1 MCLGQIDGLFR
12 LCRFLSLSDSN
23 LLSFYTF
30 VLKSMNY
37 MKLSE
42 ILRNLKIEQLTPM
55 QEAAYEAYR
64 SDKDLVLLS
73 PTGSGKTLAFLLPL
87 VQTLKADVQGVQAVV
102 LVPSR
107 ELALQIETVFK
118 AMNTPFKAI
127 SCYGGRPAMEEHRT
141 MRGVNPAVIIGTPG
155 RMNDHLKKENFN
167 ALTVTTLVID
177 EFDKCLEFGFHDEMS
192 EVIGQLPSLRKR
204 ILLSATDA
212 EEIPQFAGVGRTDE
226 FSDAHSSQANLI
238 KLNFLSVEPISERLN
253 LHKVFSPEKDKL
265 ETLYRLLCTLGDHST
280 LVFVNY
286 RESVERVTDYLK
298 SKKFPCDAF
307 HGGMEQDDRER
318 ALYKFRNGSC
328 PVLVSTDLA
337 ARGLDIPG
345 IDNIIHYHLPVNE
358 EAFTHRNG
366 RTARWEASGSS
377 FLLLHSEEHL
387 PDYLPEDI
395 PTFELPEQ
403 TPKPAKSR
411 WATLYI
417 GKGKKDKLNKID
429 IVGFLYKKG
438 GLAKE
443 DIGQV
448 DVKEHYAFVAI
459 RRGKVNQ
466 LLTLIRGEKIKGM
479 KTIIEEAK

>member
-1 MCLGQIDGLFR
+1 MEQ
-12 LCRFLSLSDSN
+12 SD
-23 LLSFYTF
+23 
-30 VLKSMNY
+30 
-37 MKLSE
+37 
-42 ILRNLKIEQLTPM
+42 ILRNLQIEQLTPM
-55 QEAAYEAYR
+55 QEAAQDAYQ

-87 VQTLKADVQGVQAVV
+87 VQSLKAGIQGVQAVV

-118 AMNTPFKAI
+118 SMGTPFKAM

-155 RMNDHLKKENFN
+155 RMNDHLRKRNFD
-167 ALTVTTLVID
+167 TRFVTALVID
-177 EFDKCLEFGFHDEMS
+177 EFDKCLEFGFHDEMA
-192 EVIGQLPSLRKR
+192 EVIGQLPALKKR
-204 ILLSATDA
+204 VLLSATDA
-212 EEIPQFAGVGRTDE
+212 EEIPQFAGVGGE
-226 FSDAHSSQANLI
+226 ASGNAASSSRVI
-238 KLNFLSVEPISERLN
+238 KLNFLPEEAVSERLN
-253 LHKVFSPEKDKL
+253 LQKVISPEKDKL

-286 RESVERVTDYLK
+286 RESVERVVSYLK

-345 IDNIIHYHLPVNE
+345 IDNVVHYHIPVNE

-366 RTARWEASGSS
+366 RTARWEACGSS
-377 FLLLHSEEHL
+377 FILLHAEERL
-387 PDYLPEDI
+387 PDYIPEDI
-395 PTFELPEQ
+395 PVFGLQEQ
-403 TPKPAKSR
+403 TPKPAKPR
-411 WATLYI
+411 WTTLYI
-417 GKGKKDKLNKID
+417 GKGKKDKLNKVD

-438 GLAKE
+438 GLVRE
-443 DIGQV
+443 DVGQV
-448 DVKEHYAFVAI
+448 DVKEHYAFVAV
-459 RRGKVNQ
+459 RRGKVKQ
-466 LLTLIRGEKIKGM
+466 LLTLLRGEKIKGM
-479 KTIIEEAK
+479 KTLIEEAR

>member
-1 MCLGQIDGLFR
+1 ME
-12 LCRFLSLSDSN
+12 LSD
-23 LLSFYTF
+23 
-30 VLKSMNY
+30 M
-37 MKLSE
+37 
-42 ILRNLKIEQLTPM
+42 LRNLNIEQLTPM
-55 QEAAYEAYR
+55 QEAACEAYR

-87 VQTLKADVQGVQAVV
+87 VRSLKPDVAGVQAVV

-118 AMNTPFKAI
+118 AINTSFKAM

-141 MRGVNPAVIIGTPG
+141 MRGIHPAVIIGTPG
-155 RMNDHLKKENFN
+155 RMNDHLKKGNFD
-167 ALTVTTLVID
+167 AGTVTALVID

-192 EVIGQLPSLRKR
+192 EVIGQLPSLKRR

-212 EEIPQFAGVGRTDE
+212 EEIPMFVNLN
-226 FSDAHSSQANLI
+226 SAHVKVSSPSANVSSVCATHNLLETGGFI
-238 KLNFLSVEPISERLN
+238 KLNFLSSEPVSERLN
-253 LHKVFSPEKDKL
+253 LQKVLSPGKDKL

-286 RESVERVTDYLK
+286 RESVERVADYLE
-298 SKKFPCDAF
+298 SRKFPCDSF
-307 HGGMEQDDRER
+307 HGGMEQADRER

-328 PVLVSTDLA
+328 PVLISTDLA

-345 IDNIIHYHLPVNE
+345 IDNVVHYHLPVNE

-366 RTARWEASGSS
+366 RTARWEARGSS
-377 FLLLHSEEHL
+377 FLILHADEQL
-387 PDYLPEDI
+387 PDYIPEDT
-395 PTFELPEQ
+395 PVFELPEQ
-403 TPKPAKSR
+403 TPRPAKSR
-411 WATLYI
+411 WTTLYI

-443 DIGQV
+443 DVGQV

-459 RRGKVNQ
+459 RRSKAKQ